1 MRFPNLG
8 LGARVQIGRVVRHIL
23 AVQPDDRFVGD
34 RPKTADTARVDVNDV
49 LQLTPA
55 SARTISIF
63 ECLTLAYACAGTARR
78 AAASSNALA
87 DRVSAVSQGIRRLED
102 GIGMALVTRTTRS
115 VRLTEAGESLFA
127 ALSQPMSD
135 ITEAL
140 EHLAAEDQPRGL
152 LRLAV
157 TSIAEEFLSGP
168 LLAQYAEANP
178 AVTIDVTVTDEEFDI
193 VAAGFDAGVRL
204 GEVIEQDMIAVPIGG
219 QQREAAVAAPSYLA
233 THGAPSHPRDLVHHR
248 CIAHH
253 QLGNHTD
260 EGNLGCGGRGR

>member
-1 MRFPNLG
+1 
-8 LGARVQIGRVVRHIL
+8 
-23 AVQPDDRFVGD
+23 
-34 RPKTADTARVDVNDV
+34 
-49 LQLTPA
+49 
-55 SARTISIF
+55 
-63 ECLTLAYACAGTARR
+63 
-78 AAASSNALA
+78 
-87 DRVSAVSQGIRRLED
+87 
-102 GIGMALVTRTTRS
+102 MALVARTTRS

-157 TSIAEEFLSGP
+157 T
-168 LLAQYAEANP
+168 
-178 AVTIDVTVTDEEFDI
+178 VTDEEFDI
-193 VAAGFDAGVRL
+193 VAAGFDAGFRL

-260 EGNLGCGGRGR
+260 EGNLGCGGRER